1 MIEINLLP
9 EELRKKK
16 SDPRFKLNLQAE
28 KLKFWIA
35 GGAAGILIFII
46 IVLLLGSFI
55 REAQI
60 NKFLAR
66 EKNFSSRLSHL
77 DSVNNEISVLKVK
90 MGALDTLTK
99 RKFIWAEKINQLSDL
114 VLPGIWFTRVYTDPS
129 ENKLMIEGGVI
140 SKSEEAM
147 ASVGKFMKNLKDDAQ
162 FFKDFKNI
170 KLESV
175 QRKAKDERDI
185 VDFKIALYFQ

>member
-16 SDPRFKLNLQAE
+16 SESCFKLNLKTE

-35 GGAAGILIFII
+35 GGTAGILIFII
-46 IVLLLGSFI
+46 IVLALGFFI

-66 EKNFSSRLSHL
+66 EKNFSSRLSQL
-77 DSVNNEISVLKVK
+77 DSVNKEISVLKVK

-114 VLPGIWFTRVYTDPS
+114 VLPGIWFTRVYTDPI

>member
-16 SDPRFKLNLQAE
+16 SEPCFKLNLQAE

-35 GGAAGILIFII
+35 GGAAGSLIFII
-46 IVLLLGSFI
+46 IILALGSFI
-55 REAQI
+55 RAGQI
-60 NKFLAR
+60 NKLLAR
-66 EKNFSSRLSHL
+66 EKNFSSKLSKL
-77 DSVNNEISVLKVK
+77 DSVNKEIAVLKVK
-90 MGALDTLTK
+90 MSALDTLTK

-114 VLPGIWFTRVYTDPS
+114 VLPGIWFTRVYTDS
-129 ENKLMIEGGVI
+129 TENKLMVEGSVI

>member
-16 SDPRFKLNLQAE
+16 SEPCFKLNLQSE

-35 GGAAGILIFII
+35 GGTAGILIFII
-46 IVLLLGSFI
+46 IVLTLGSFI
-55 REAQI
+55 RAAQI

-66 EKNFSSRLSHL
+66 ENNFSSRLSKL
-77 DSVNNEISVLKVK
+77 DSVNKEISVLKVK
-90 MGALDTLTK
+90 MGALDILTK

-114 VLPGIWFTRVYTDPS
+114 VLPGIWFTRVYTDSS
-129 ENKLMIEGGVI
+129 ENKLMVEGSVI

-147 ASVGKFMKNLKDDAQ
+147 ASVGKFMKNLKDNVQ

>member
-16 SDPRFKLNLQAE
+16 SEPCFKLNFQAE

-46 IVLLLGSFI
+46 IVLVLGSFI
-55 REAQI
+55 RAAQI
-60 NKFLAR
+60 NKLLAK
-66 EKNFSSRLSHL
+66 EKNFSSRLFQL
-77 DSVNNEISVLKVK
+77 DSVNKEISVLKVK
-90 MGALDTLTK
+90 MSVLDMLTK

-114 VLPGIWFTRVYTDPS
+114 VLPGIWFTHVYADPS
-129 ENKLMIEGGVI
+129 ENKLMIEGSVI

-147 ASVGKFMKNLKDDAQ
+147 ASVGKFMKNLKDNAQ

>member
-16 SDPRFKLNLQAE
+16 SESHFKLNLQAE

-46 IVLLLGSFI
+46 IGLALGSFI
-55 REAQI
+55 RGAQI
-60 NKFLAR
+60 SKFLAR
-66 EKNFSSRLSHL
+66 EKNFSSRLSQL
-77 DSVNNEISVLKVK
+77 DSVNKEISVLKVK

>member
-16 SDPRFKLNLQAE
+16 SEPCFKLNLQAE

-35 GGAAGILIFII
+35 GGAAGTLIFII
-46 IVLLLGSFI
+46 IILALSSFI
-55 REAQI
+55 KAAQI
-60 NKFLAR
+60 NKLLAK
-66 EKNFSSRLSHL
+66 EKNFSSRLFQL
-77 DSVNNEISVLKVK
+77 DSVNKEISVLRVK
-90 MGALDTLTK
+90 MAALDTLTK

-114 VLPGIWFTRVYTDPS
+114 VLPGIWFTHVYTDPG
-129 ENKLMIEGGVI
+129 ENKLMIEGSVI

-147 ASVGKFMKNLKDDAQ
+147 ASVGKFMKNLKDDAL

>member
-16 SDPRFKLNLQAE
+16 SEPSFNLNMEAE
-28 KLKFWIA
+28 RLKFWIS
-35 GGAAGILIFII
+35 GGVVGILIL
-46 IVLLLGSFI
+46 IVMLLLAGSFI
-55 REAQI
+55 RKAQTEGL
-60 NKFLAR
+60 LAR
-66 EKNFSSRLSHL
+66 EKNFSSKFSQV
-77 DSVNNEISVLKVK
+77 DSVNKEIAVLKSKMSVL
-90 MGALDTLTK
+90 DQLTK
-99 RKFIWAEKINQLSDL
+99 RKFLWTEKLNQLSDL
-114 VLPGIWFTRVYTDPS
+114 ILPGIWFTHVYTDS
-129 ENKLMIEGGVI
+129 ENRLIIEGSVV

-147 ASVGKFMKNLKDDAQ
+147 ASVGKFMKNLKDDQQ

-175 QRKAKDERDI
+175 QRKNKEERDM

>member
-1 MIEINLLP
+1 
-9 EELRKKK
+9 
-16 SDPRFKLNLQAE
+16 
-28 KLKFWIA
+28 
-35 GGAAGILIFII
+35 
-46 IVLLLGSFI
+46 LGSFI
-55 REAQI
+55 RKAQI
-60 NKFLAR
+60 NNLLAR
-66 EKNFSSRLSHL
+66 EKVFSDRLSKI
-77 DSVNNEISVLKVK
+77 DGINKEIAVLKAKTVV
-90 MGALDTLTK
+90 LDQITK

-114 VLPGIWFTRVYTDPS
+114 VLPGIWFTRVYSDS
-129 ENKLMIEGGVI
+129 GENKLTIEGSVI

-147 ASVGKFMKNLKDDAQ
+147 ASVGKFMKNLKDDVQ